1 VQEQRSRWEGVHL
14 EKVILLVE
22 DNPDDEMLALRA
34 FTKSNIANRVVVA
47 RDGVEALDYIFATG
61 PHEGRD
67 ISGQEELIL
76 LDLHLP
82 RVDGFEVLRR
92 LKADA
97 RTKSHSVV
105 IMTSSREGPDIIK
118 SYELGANNFI
128 RKPVEFAQLIEAV
141 RQLGL
146 YWQLLDEDPHTTERP
161 PSVFEP
167 NPAGGSIA
175 S

>member
-1 VQEQRSRWEGVHL
+1 M

-34 FTKSNIANRVVVA
+34 FTKNDIANRVAVA

-82 RVDGFEVLRR
+82 KVDGFEVLRR
-92 LKADA
+92 VKADT
-97 RTKSHSVV
+97 RTKSLSVV
-105 IMTSSREGPDIIK
+105 IMTSSREDPDIIK

>member
-1 VQEQRSRWEGVHL
+1 M

-67 ISGQEELIL
+67 ISGQEDLIL

-92 LKADA
+92 IKADP

-118 SYELGANNFI
+118 SYELGASNFI
-128 RKPVEFAQLIEAV
+128 QKPVDFPQLVEAV

-146 YWQLLDEDPHTTERP
+146 YWQLVDVDLHAAECR

-167 NPAGGSIA
+167 KPGGGSIA

>member
-1 VQEQRSRWEGVHL
+1 M

-22 DNPDDEMLALRA
+22 DSPDDEMLALRA
-34 FTKSNIANRVVVA
+34 LAKNHIANRVVVA
-47 RDGVEALDYIFATG
+47 RDGIQALDYIFATG
-61 PHEGRD
+61 PHQDRH
-67 ISGQEELIL
+67 IIPQEELIL

-92 LKADA
+92 IKADE
-97 RTKSHSVV
+97 RTKSLSVV
-105 IMTSSREGPDIIK
+105 IMTSSREDPDIIK

-128 RKPVEFAQLIEAV
+128 QKPLEFVQLVEAV

-146 YWQLLDEDPHTTERP
+146 YWQLLDEGLRTAERP

-167 NPAGGSIA
+167 NPTR
-175 S
+175 